1 MILGRAK
8 PECRGNQ
15 LSELHSLLSLGA
27 WGCLPEALLVQGVRS
42 SLKFTLNCLK
52 VYQPKLLL
60 KAILGHGK
68 EHLYSAKDQ
77 AP

>member
-1 MILGRAK
+1 M
-8 PECRGNQ
+8 
-15 LSELHSLLSLGA
+15 SLGA
-27 WGCLPEALLVQGVRS
+27 GGCLPEALLVQGVRS
-42 SLKFTLNCLK
+42 TAKAASLKFTLNCLK